1 MRSAFVCGRHIVIS
15 QLTGKTEPVERATF
29 VKSCARR
36 HNGTMCIVFG
46 WNAQGASLV
55 RFQIEPSGAAWPA
68 IHWRW
73 MERMDFERTAGEPIR
88 GHAAVAGALER
99 VESGLNASAS

>member
-1 MRSAFVCGRHIVIS
+1 
-15 QLTGKTEPVERATF
+15 
-29 VKSCARR
+29 
-36 HNGTMCIVFG
+36 
-46 WNAQGASLV
+46 V